1 MAQMKEMKNEGQFD
15 TFVWDVIND
24 LSKVI
29 HKIGECDYIPE
40 GMDEIFTSL
49 VETRLMAE
57 LLLSKDELLKMY

>member
-1 MAQMKEMKNEGQFD
+1 MAQMKEIKNEGQFD
-15 TFVWDVIND
+15 TLVWDVIND
-24 LSKVI
+24 ISQVI
-29 HKIGECDYIPE
+29 TKIGECDYIPE